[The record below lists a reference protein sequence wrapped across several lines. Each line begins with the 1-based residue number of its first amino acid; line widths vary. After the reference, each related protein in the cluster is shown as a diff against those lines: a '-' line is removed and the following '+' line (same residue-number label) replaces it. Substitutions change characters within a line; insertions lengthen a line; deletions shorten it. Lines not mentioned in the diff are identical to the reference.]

1 MIIDSSGSRDGSQ
14 RLVHRVSQPDV
25 HALDNVAIGVEGDV
39 YASVAQQLLDIFWML
54 ACHEEYC
61 SAGVAEVVE
70 PDGW

>member
-39 YASVAQQLLDIFWML
+39 YASVAQQLLDELGVL

-61 SAGVAEVVE
+61 SAGV
-70 PDGW
+70 PKIMDPYGW